1 MSLRLCGRCEEL
13 SDELAGA
20 HTMRERD
27 RSFNASPET
36 KKERRRDFNEI
47 LLAEYRV
54 AQEDPNDSRQRRVSR
69 LEERQARAV
78 QRDRERQ
85 SERAQ
90 RQLQRLRKA
99 ESRELRRIARS
110 TLVSRP
116 MFESTF
122 DASPFS
128 SSLCRDG
135 GLPDD
140 VFFIPTVAMSRR
152 YSVLSAIS
160 SGSVP
165 RPTISVREESPSPPV
180 VAIQMAPSAAD
191 PSIDIEDCFSAA
203 SVKSDAKTSA
213 HQSTSPRVEALSTE
227 CVTVQIAE
235 PIPQEH
241 VPAAIP
247 IEPAAL
253 PLPIPSRD
261 RAASSLSRRRGSP
274 SRDRAASSLSPRR
287 GGLRKSILSCP
298 KRESTHFTRPLRQN
312 RTRREPKPAPQA
324 KRPDAAE
331 VRELKQSLNDHPVVR
346 YINQSDIVTRN
357 RVLTVQ
363 ERQDEVRRHCELVSD

>member
-1 MSLRLCGRCEEL
+1 MSLRLCGRCEDVWEH
-13 SDELAGA
+13 SDELARA
-20 HTMRERD
+20 MRD
-27 RSFNASPET
+27 RSLNVSFRT
-36 KKERRRDFNEI
+36 KKGRRHDFNEM

-54 AQEDPNDSRQRRVSR
+54 TEEDPNDSRRRRLTR
-69 LEERQARAV
+69 LEERKARAI
-78 QRDRERQ
+78 QRGRERE

-90 RQLQRLRKA
+90 RQSEKLRRA

-110 TLVSRP
+110 TLVFKP
-116 MFESTF
+116 MVESTF
-122 DASPFS
+122 DTSPFS

-160 SGSVP
+160 SRSLP
-165 RPTISVREESPSPPV
+165 RPTVREETPSPPV
-180 VAIQMAPSAAD
+180 VAVQRAPSAEQPVD
-191 PSIDIEDCFSAA
+191 VEECFSSA
-203 SVKSDAKTSA
+203 SVQSDAKTFVN
-213 HQSTSPRVEALSTE
+213 QSPSPMVEAPLTDS
-227 CVTVQIAE
+227 VAVQIAE
-235 PIPQEH
+235 SIPEEP
-241 VPAAIP
+241 VPAAAP

-253 PLPIPSRD
+253 PLPVCIPSRD
-261 RAASSLSRRRGSP
+261 RAV
-274 SRDRAASSLSPRR
+274 SSLSPRR
-287 GGLRKSILSCP
+287 GGPRKSILSCP
-298 KRESTHFTRPLRQN
+298 KREPTRFTRPLRQN

-357 RVLTVQ
+357 RVLTLQ